1 MSDANLMAFGG
12 AVSFIALSGIYV
24 YLRECFT
31 AGEAARSGSERRRS
45 EVGKHEVRE
54 VA

>member
-1 MSDANLMAFGG
+1 MGDANLIAFGCV
-12 AVSFIALSGIYV
+12 VSFIALAGAYV

-31 AGEAARSGSERRRS
+31 AEEQPAKSQARRRNP
-45 EVGKHEVRE
+45 EKERLRK

>member
-12 AVSFIALSGIYV
+12 AVSFIALAGAYA

-31 AGEAARSGSERRRS
+31 AGEQAPDRSSDTWE
-45 EVGKHEVRE
+45 HESRGE
-54 VA
+54 A